1 VPIVPQVKTQR
12 CPAEACLDLNDR
24 PDDITRGVTRV
35 EQESSAAMFSAE
47 FKERAFPVYAA
58 MRKQGPVTSV
68 TLSAGNSVWFVTRYA
83 DVVAMLKDDERFAND
98 PSNALSEDEYA
109 LLFQQATEHLTP
121 EQQEMSTQTDVILR
135 RNLLAVDP
143 PDHSRLRRLVAIPFT
158 PKYIEGLRT
167 RVQELADRLLD
178 TVQARADET
187 GRREMELISDFAY
200 PLPLTVISEMLG
212 IPLADRDKFREWSQA
227 AVSFTPA
234 DRANP
239 AVTAKLIEFIAYMR
253 RLVADKRSN
262 PGDDL
267 LSGLVLA
274 EAGGDKLSENELLSM
289 IFLLIVAGHE
299 TTVNLIGNGT
309 LALFEYPEQ
318 RARLHENPTLMKSA
332 IEEMLRYYGPVET
345 SLTRWVRQ
353 HTELGGQNLR
363 RGEQILALLASANHD
378 DVQFSNPDEFDIARE
393 PNRHV
398 AFGTG
403 IHSCLGATLARL
415 EGQIAFATLLS
426 RMPDLALA
434 IPRHEVRWRDA
445 TFLRG
450 LTRLPVTF

>member
-1 VPIVPQVKTQR
+1 
-12 CPAEACLDLNDR
+12 
-24 PDDITRGVTRV
+24 
-35 EQESSAAMFSAE
+35 MFSAD
-47 FKERAFPVYAA
+47 FKERAFQVYAA
-58 MRKQGPVTSV
+58 MREKGPITGV
-68 TLSAGNSVWFVTRYA
+68 TLPTGEPIWFVTRYMEA
-83 DVVAMLKDDERFAND
+83 VALLKDDERFAND
-98 PSNALSEDEYA
+98 PSSALTEEEYA
-109 LLFQQATEHLTP
+109 QLFQQATEHLTA
-121 EQQEMSTQTDVILR
+121 EQQEMAAQTDEILS

-158 PKYIEGLRT
+158 PKFIEGLRT
-167 RVQELADRLLD
+167 RIQAIADTLLD
-178 TVQARADET
+178 AVQARADRT
-187 GRREMELISDFAY
+187 GRRELELISDFAY

-212 IPLADRDKFREWSQA
+212 IPLADRDNFREWSQA

-239 AVTAKLIEFIAYMR
+239 AVTAKLIEFIAYLR
-253 RLVADKRSN
+253 QLVAAKLAD

-274 EAGGDKLSENELLSM
+274 EAEGDKLSENELLSM

-299 TTVNLIGNGT
+299 TTVNLIGNGM
-309 LALFEYPEQ
+309 LALFEHPQQ
-318 RARLHENPTLMKSA
+318 RARLQEDQNLLKRA
-332 IEEMLRYYGPVET
+332 IEEMLRYYGPVEM

-353 HTELGGQNLR
+353 DTELGGQHLR
-363 RGEQILALLASANHD
+363 RGEQIMALLASANHD
-378 DVQFSNPDEFDIARE
+378 GEQFPNPEVFDISRE
-393 PNRHV
+393 PNWHA

-426 RMPDLALA
+426 RLPDLALA
-434 IPRHEVRWRDA
+434 IPREEIRWRDA

-450 LTRLPVTF
+450 LTQLPVTF

>member
-1 VPIVPQVKTQR
+1 
-12 CPAEACLDLNDR
+12 
-24 PDDITRGVTRV
+24 
-35 EQESSAAMFSAE
+35 
-47 FKERAFPVYAA
+47 
-58 MRKQGPVTSV
+58 
-68 TLSAGNSVWFVTRYA
+68 
-83 DVVAMLKDDERFAND
+83 
-98 PSNALSEDEYA
+98 
-109 LLFQQATEHLTP
+109 
-121 EQQEMSTQTDVILR
+121 
-135 RNLLAVDP
+135 
-143 PDHSRLRRLVAIPFT
+143 
-158 PKYIEGLRT
+158 
-167 RVQELADRLLD
+167 
-178 TVQARADET
+178 
-187 GRREMELISDFAY
+187 MELISDFAY

-239 AVTAKLIEFIAYMR
+239 AVTAKLIEFIAYLR
-253 RLVADKRSN
+253 RLVAEKHAN

-274 EAGGDKLSENELLSM
+274 EAEGDKLSENELLSM

-309 LALFEYPEQ
+309 LALFEHPEQ
-318 RARLHENPTLMKSA
+318 RARLHQNPGLLKSA
-332 IEEMLRYYGPVET
+332 IEEMLRYYGPVEV
-345 SLTRWVRQ
+345 SLPRWVRQ
-353 HTELGGQNLR
+353 DTELGGQRMR
-363 RGEQILALLASANHD
+363 RGEQIVALLASANHD
-378 DVQFSNPDEFDIARE
+378 DVQFPDPERFDVTRE
-393 PNRHV
+393 PNRHI

-434 IPRHEVRWRDA
+434 IPRDEVRWRDA

-450 LTRLPVTF
+450 LTQLPVTF

>member
-1 VPIVPQVKTQR
+1 MPIVPQAKTQCTATR
-12 CPAEACLDLNDR
+12 TSPDPNHR
-24 PDDITRGVTRV
+24 RDDITRGVSEV
-35 EQESSAAMFSAE
+35 EQESGAAMFSAE
-47 FKERAFPVYAA
+47 FKARAFPVYAA
-58 MRKQGPVTSV
+58 MREKGPVTSV
-68 TLSAGNSVWFVTRYA
+68 ALPTGEPIWFVTRYA
-83 DVVAMLKDDERFAND
+83 DVVAMLKDDERFGND
-98 PSNALSEDEYA
+98 PSSALTEEEYA
-109 LLFQQATEHLTP
+109 QLFHQATEHLTP
-121 EQQEMSTQTDVILR
+121 EQQEMVAQTDEILR

-158 PKYIEGLRT
+158 PKYIEGLRP
-167 RVQELADRLLD
+167 RVQAIADTLLD
-178 TVQARADET
+178 SVQTRAKEM

-200 PLPLTVISEMLG
+200 LLPLTVISEMLG
-212 IPLADRDKFREWSQA
+212 IPSADRKNFREWSQA

-234 DRANP
+234 DRTNP
-239 AVTAKLIEFIAYMR
+239 EVTAKLIEFIAYLR
-253 RLVADKRSN
+253 RLVAEKHSN

-274 EAGGDKLSENELLSM
+274 EAEGDKLSENELLSM

-309 LALFEYPEQ
+309 LALFDHPDQ
-318 RARLHENPTLMKSA
+318 RARLQEDPSLLKSA
-332 IEEMLRYYGPVET
+332 VEEMLRYYGPVEM

-353 HTELGGQNLR
+353 DTELGGQQLR

-378 DVQFSNPDEFDIARE
+378 DAQFPNPDQFDIARD

-403 IHSCLGATLARL
+403 IHACLGATLARL

-434 IPRHEVRWRDA
+434 IPRHEVQWRDG

-450 LTRLPVTF
+450 LTRLPVAF

>member
-1 VPIVPQVKTQR
+1 
-12 CPAEACLDLNDR
+12 
-24 PDDITRGVTRV
+24 V
-35 EQESSAAMFSAE
+35 EQESGAALFSAD
-47 FKERAFPVYAA
+47 FKERAFQAYAA
-58 MRKQGPVTSV
+58 MREKGPVASV
-68 TLSAGNSVWFVTRYA
+68 TLPSGEPIWFVTQYA
-83 DVVAMLKDDERFAND
+83 EAVAFLKDDERFAND
-98 PSNALSEDEYA
+98 PSSALTEEEYA
-109 LLFQQATEHLTP
+109 QLFQQATEHLSV
-121 EQQEMSTQTDVILR
+121 EQQQMAAQTDEILR

-158 PKYIEGLRT
+158 PKYIEGLRP
-167 RVQELADRLLD
+167 RVQAIADTLLD
-178 TVQARADET
+178 AVEARTDET

-212 IPLADRDKFREWSQA
+212 IPLADRDTFREWSQA

-239 AVTAKLIEFIAYMR
+239 AVTAKLIEFIAYLR
-253 RLVADKRSN
+253 RLVAEKRSN

-274 EAGGDKLSENELLSM
+274 EAEGDKLSENELLSM

-299 TTVNLIGNGT
+299 TTVNLIGNGM
-309 LALFEYPEQ
+309 LALFEHPEQ
-318 RARLHENPTLMKSA
+318 RARLQEDPNLLKAA
-332 IEEMLRYYGPVET
+332 IEEMLRYYGPVEM

-353 HTELGGQNLR
+353 DTEFGGQRLR

-378 DVQFSNPDEFDIARE
+378 GEQFPNPDVFDISRE
-393 PNRHV
+393 PNRHA

-434 IPRHEVRWRDA
+434 IPRAEVRWRDA

-450 LTRLPVTF
+450 LTQLPVTF

>member
-1 VPIVPQVKTQR
+1 
-12 CPAEACLDLNDR
+12 
-24 PDDITRGVTRV
+24 V
-35 EQESSAAMFSAE
+35 EQESGAAMFSAD

-58 MRKQGPVTSV
+58 MREQGPVASV
-68 TLSAGNSVWFVTRYA
+68 ALPTGESIWFVIRYA
-83 DVVAMLKDDERFAND
+83 EVVAMLKDNERFAND
-98 PSNALSEDEYA
+98 PSNTLTEEEYA
-109 LLFQQATEHLTP
+109 QLFQQATEHLTD
-121 EQQEMSTQTDVILR
+121 EQQQMAAQTDEILR

-158 PKYIEGLRT
+158 PKYIEGLRL
-167 RVQELADRLLD
+167 RVQAIADTLLD
-178 TVQARADET
+178 TVQARTDET
-187 GRREMELISDFAY
+187 GRREMELIGDFAY

-239 AVTAKLIEFIAYMR
+239 AVTAKLIEFIAYLR
-253 RLVADKRSN
+253 RLVAEKRSN

-274 EAGGDKLSENELLSM
+274 EAEGDKLSENELLSM
-289 IFLLIVAGHE
+289 IFVLIVAGHE

-309 LALFEYPEQ
+309 LALFEHPEQ
-318 RARLHENPTLMKSA
+318 RARLQENPSLLKPA
-332 IEEMLRYYGPVET
+332 IEEMLRYYGPVEM

-353 HTELGGQNLR
+353 DTEFGGRNMR
-363 RGEQILALLASANHD
+363 RGEQIMAVLASANHD
-378 DVQFSNPDEFDIARE
+378 GEQFPDPDEFDISRE
-393 PNRHV
+393 PNRHI

-403 IHSCLGATLARL
+403 IHACLGATLARL
-415 EGQIAFATLLS
+415 EGQVAFATLLS
-426 RMPDLALA
+426 RLPDLALA
-434 IPRHEVRWRDA
+434 VPRGEVHWRDA

-450 LTRLPVTF
+450 LMQLPVTF

>member
-1 VPIVPQVKTQR
+1 M
-12 CPAEACLDLNDR
+12 
-24 PDDITRGVTRV
+24 
-35 EQESSAAMFSAE
+35 EQESGAAMFSAD
-47 FKERAFPVYAA
+47 FKERAFTVYAG
-58 MRKQGPVTSV
+58 MREKGPVAGV
-68 TLSAGNSVWFVTRYA
+68 TLSTGKPIWFVTRYA
-83 DVVAMLKDDERFAND
+83 EAVALLKDDERFAND
-98 PSNALSEDEYA
+98 SSSALTEEEYA
-109 LLFQQATEHLTP
+109 LLFQQATEDLTV
-121 EQQEMSTQTDVILR
+121 EQQQMAAQSDEILR

-158 PKYIEGLRT
+158 PKFIEGLRP
-167 RVQELADRLLD
+167 RVQAIADTLLD
-178 TVQARADET
+178 AVQARADET
-187 GRREMELISDFAY
+187 GCREMELIGDFAY

-239 AVTAKLIEFIAYMR
+239 AVTAKLIEFIAYIR
-253 RLVADKRSN
+253 RLVAEKHSN

-274 EAGGDKLSENELLSM
+274 EAEGDKLSENELLSM

-309 LALFEYPEQ
+309 LALFEHPEQ
-318 RARLHENPTLMKSA
+318 RARLQENLGLLKPA
-332 IEEMLRYYGPVET
+332 IEEMLRYYGPVEM

-353 HTELGGQNLR
+353 DTEFGGQFLR
-363 RGEQILALLASANHD
+363 RGQQIMALLASANHD
-378 DVQFSNPDEFDIARE
+378 DQQIPNPDVFDISRE

-403 IHSCLGATLARL
+403 VHSCLGATLARL
-415 EGQIAFATLLS
+415 EGQIAFATLLA
-426 RMPDLALA
+426 RMPNLALA
-434 IPRHEVRWRDA
+434 IPRDEVRWRDA

>member
-1 VPIVPQVKTQR
+1 M
-12 CPAEACLDLNDR
+12 
-24 PDDITRGVTRV
+24 
-35 EQESSAAMFSAE
+35 EQESGTAMFSAD
-47 FKERAFPVYAA
+47 FKERAFPIYAA
-58 MRKQGPVTSV
+58 MREKGPVSSV
-68 TLSAGNSVWFVTRYA
+68 TLPTGEPIWFVTRYA
-83 DVVAMLKDDERFAND
+83 EVLAMLKDDERFAND
-98 PSNALSEDEYA
+98 PSNALTEEEYA
-109 LLFQQATEHLTP
+109 QLFQQATEHLTP
-121 EQQEMSTQTDVILR
+121 EQQQMAAQSDEILR

-158 PKYIEGLRT
+158 PKYIEGLRS
-167 RVQELADRLLD
+167 RIQAIADTLLD
-178 TVQARADET
+178 AVQARADRT
-187 GRREMELISDFAY
+187 GRRELELISDFAY
-200 PLPLTVISEMLG
+200 PLPLTVISEMPG
-212 IPLADRDKFREWSQA
+212 IPLADRDNFREWSQA

-239 AVTAKLIEFIAYMR
+239 AVTAKLIEFIAYLR
-253 RLVADKRSN
+253 RLVAEKHAN

-274 EAGGDKLSENELLSM
+274 EAEGDKLSENELLSM

-309 LALFEYPEQ
+309 LALFEHAEQ
-318 RARLHENPTLMKSA
+318 RASLRENPNLLKSA
-332 IEEMLRYYGPVET
+332 IEEMLRYYGPVEV

-353 HTELGGQNLR
+353 DTELGGQRMR
-363 RGEQILALLASANHD
+363 RGEQIVALLASANHD
-378 DVQFSNPDEFDIARE
+378 ETQFPNPEEFDIRRE

-415 EGQIAFATLLS
+415 EGQVAFATLLA

-450 LTRLPVTF
+450 LTQLPVTF

>member
-1 VPIVPQVKTQR
+1 M
-12 CPAEACLDLNDR
+12 
-24 PDDITRGVTRV
+24 
-35 EQESSAAMFSAE
+35 EQESGAAMFSAD
-47 FKERAFPVYAA
+47 FKERAFPIYAA
-58 MRKQGPVTSV
+58 MREQGPVASV
-68 TLSAGNSVWFVTRYA
+68 TLPTGEPIWFVIRYA
-83 DVVAMLKDDERFAND
+83 EVVAMLKDNERFAND
-98 PSNALSEDEYA
+98 PSNTLTEEEYA
-109 LLFQQATEHLTP
+109 QLFQQATEHLTD
-121 EQQEMSTQTDVILR
+121 EQQQMAAQTDEILR

-158 PKYIEGLRT
+158 PKFIEGLRS
-167 RVQELADRLLD
+167 RIQVIADTLLD
-178 TVQARADET
+178 AVQARANET

-239 AVTAKLIEFIAYMR
+239 AVTAKLIEFIAYMH
-253 RLVADKRSN
+253 RLVADKRSH

-274 EAGGDKLSENELLSM
+274 EAEGDKLSENELLSM
-289 IFLLIVAGHE
+289 IFVLIVAGHE
-299 TTVNLIGNGT
+299 TTVNLIGNGM
-309 LALFEYPEQ
+309 LALFEHPEQ
-318 RARLHENPTLMKSA
+318 RARLRENPSLLKPA
-332 IEEMLRYYGPVET
+332 IEEMLRYYGPVEM

-353 HTELGGQNLR
+353 DTEFGGRNMR
-363 RGEQILALLASANHD
+363 RGEQIMAVLASANHD
-378 DVQFSNPDEFDIARE
+378 GEQFPDPDVFDISRE
-393 PNRHV
+393 PNRHI

-403 IHSCLGATLARL
+403 IHACLGATLARL

-426 RMPDLALA
+426 RVPDLALA
-434 IPRHEVRWRDA
+434 IPRDEVCWRDA

>member
-1 VPIVPQVKTQR
+1 
-12 CPAEACLDLNDR
+12 
-24 PDDITRGVTRV
+24 VTTV
-35 EQESSAAMFSAE
+35 QQESGAAMFSAD
-47 FKERAFPVYAA
+47 FKERAFPVYAV
-58 MRKQGPVTSV
+58 MREKGAVASV
-68 TLSAGNSVWFVTRYA
+68 TLPTGEPIWFVTRYA
-83 DVVAMLKDDERFAND
+83 EVLAMLKDDERFAND
-98 PSNALSEDEYA
+98 PSSALTDEEYA

-121 EQQEMSTQTDVILR
+121 EQQEMAAQIDEILR
-135 RNLLAVDP
+135 QHLLAVDP

-158 PKYIEGLRT
+158 PKFIERLRSRIQT
-167 RVQELADRLLD
+167 IADTLLD
-178 TVQARADET
+178 AVQARAAQT

-234 DRANP
+234 DRTNP
-239 AVTAKLIEFIAYMR
+239 AVTAKLIEFIAYLR
-253 RLVADKRSN
+253 RLVAEKHAN
-262 PGDDL
+262 PDDDL

-274 EAGGDKLSENELLSM
+274 ETEGDKLSENELLSM

-309 LALFEYPEQ
+309 LALFEHPEQ
-318 RARLHENPTLMKSA
+318 RVRLHQNPDLLKSA
-332 IEEMLRYYGPVET
+332 IEEMLRYYGPVEV

-353 HTELGGQNLR
+353 DTELGGQRMR
-363 RGEQILALLASANHD
+363 RGEQIVALLASANHD
-378 DVQFSNPDEFDIARE
+378 DVQFPDPERFDVTRE
-393 PNRHV
+393 PNRHI

-450 LTRLPVTF
+450 LTQLPVTF

>member
-1 VPIVPQVKTQR
+1 M
-12 CPAEACLDLNDR
+12 
-24 PDDITRGVTRV
+24 
-35 EQESSAAMFSAE
+35 EQESGATMFSAD
-47 FKERAFPVYAA
+47 FKERAFPVYAV
-58 MRKQGPVTSV
+58 MRENGPVTRI
-68 TLSAGNSVWFVTRYA
+68 TLPTGDAIWFVTRYTE
-83 DVVAMLKDDERFAND
+83 VVALLKDDERFAND
-98 PSNALSEDEYA
+98 PSSALTEDEYA
-109 LLFQQATEHLTP
+109 LLFQQATEHLTV
-121 EQQEMSTQTDVILR
+121 EQQEMAAQTDEILR
-135 RNLLAVDP
+135 RHLLAVDP

-158 PKYIEGLRT
+158 PKFIEGLRP
-167 RVQELADRLLD
+167 RVQAIADTLLD
-178 TVQARADET
+178 VVEARADET
-187 GRREMELISDFAY
+187 GRQMELISDFAY

-212 IPLADRDKFREWSQA
+212 IPLADREKFREWSQA

-253 RLVADKRSN
+253 RLVAEKRSN

-274 EAGGDKLSENELLSM
+274 ETEGDKLSENELLSM

-309 LALFEYPEQ
+309 LALFDHPEQ
-318 RARLHENPTLMKSA
+318 RARLHEDPSLLKSA
-332 IEEMLRYYGPVET
+332 VEEMLRYYGPVEM

-353 HTELGGQNLR
+353 NTELGGQRLR
-363 RGEQILALLASANHD
+363 RGEQIMAVLASANHD
-378 DVQFSNPDEFDIARE
+378 DTQFPHADEFDITRE

-434 IPRHEVRWRDA
+434 IPRQEVRWRDS

-450 LTRLPVTF
+450 LTQLPVTF